1 MGLGNV
7 EVKTKAVHFYVQR
20 DTKFNTPGTLT
31 FNVEQLNVGGAM
43 NLTSGDFIAP
53 VNGIY
58 HFEFRCLKDRLP
70 YELGYFLHVQQRKSL
85 TVVKPRIATTYMAN
99 LSYPLPGSITAS
111 LKLKASDTV
120 SLVSVEHQLVQ
131 LYDGRAHYT
140 QFAGWLVEEDLML
153 A

>member
-1 MGLGNV
+1 M
-7 EVKTKAVHFYVQR
+7 
-20 DTKFNTPGTLT
+20 
-31 FNVEQLNVGGAM
+31 
-43 NLTSGDFIAP
+43 
-53 VNGIY
+53 
-58 HFEFRCLKDRLP
+58 
-70 YELGYFLHVQQRKSL
+70 

-99 LSYPLPGSITAS
+99 LSYRLPGSITAS
-111 LKLKASDTV
+111 LKLKASDIV